1 MTNTLSPLR
10 MIPRQVLARQ
20 RRLLN
25 QARQSAARY
34 RQQNIAEARERAMA
48 SLNSLSNKQEAR
60 NFVRRTDPSVLAQL
74 SVAALVTLLVLGGY
88 AMQAYRAI
96 RSNAGNSNSAVKQN
110 LFRLVQHKYVA

>member
-34 RQQNIAEARERAMA
+34 RQQNINAARERAMA

-60 NFVRRTDPSVLAQL
+60 NFVRRTDPRVLAQL

-96 RSNAGNSNSAVKQN
+96 RSNAGNSNSAVKHN